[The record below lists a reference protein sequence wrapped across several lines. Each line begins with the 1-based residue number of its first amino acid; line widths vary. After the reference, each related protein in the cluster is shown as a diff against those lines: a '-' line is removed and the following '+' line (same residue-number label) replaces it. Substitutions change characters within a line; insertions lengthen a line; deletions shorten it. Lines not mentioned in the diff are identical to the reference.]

1 MAFKENL
8 CDLSVDLLFVLD
20 IEDLFR
26 NHLTTAN
33 PFEIHKNQV
42 ILSAKSGLILRIR
55 ETDFCRA
62 FVFQLKVGMNIKAA
76 VLLLSCLHKIQNT

>member
-1 MAFKENL
+1 M
-8 CDLSVDLLFVLD
+8 LD

-33 PFEIHKNQV
+33 SFEIHKNQV
-42 ILSAKSGLILRIR
+42 TLSAKSGLILRIS

-62 FVFQLKVGMNIKAA
+62 FAFQLKEGISMKAA
-76 VLLLSCLHKIQNT
+76 VLFSRDSG